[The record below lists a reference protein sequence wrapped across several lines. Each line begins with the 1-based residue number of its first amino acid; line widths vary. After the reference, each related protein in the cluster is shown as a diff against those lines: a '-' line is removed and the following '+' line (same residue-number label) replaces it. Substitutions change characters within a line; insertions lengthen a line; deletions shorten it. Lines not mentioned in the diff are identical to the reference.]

1 MHFNVEVRVLYRGRE
16 MADDTAL
23 ALAAVKTYVA
33 RLPDAVIEWHAD
45 AASGLKTVGSQ
56 VEDRPIESSRD
67 RP

>member
-1 MHFNVEVRVLYRGRE
+1 

-56 VEDRPIESSRD
+56 VEDRPIEGSRD